1 MNPRSRSEPGF
12 KDIAFSIA
20 ALPARISSGVGGV
33 QMGCHQV
40 MAIPHWA
47 IAHFGSRS
55 ATEVKTRRAS
65 S

>member
-1 MNPRSRSEPGF
+1 MP
-12 KDIAFSIA
+12 IAVSIA
-20 ALPARISSGVGGV
+20 AVPARISSGVGGV
-33 QMGCHQV
+33 QIGCHHV
-40 MAIPHWA
+40 MAIPHCA